1 MFDVLDMMDKYA
13 TPNNHPRRPRPPA
26 APPAPARLP
35 LPMTTAEMRQRG
47 WSECDV
53 ILITGD
59 AYVDHPAFG
68 CALIGRWLEFLGYRV
83 GVIARPDPRRVEDF
97 RVLGRPRLCWGI
109 TAGNLDSELALLTVM
124 RKRRRDD
131 PYAPGGLAGAR
142 PRNAS
147 IVYTACARQ
156 AFKGVPVVLG
166 GVEASLRRFPYYD
179 FWTDRV
185 RRSILLDAKADILVY
200 GMAERALNTV
210 MQRLAGGKALA
221 GLPGTAVIF
230 NQKPALPPGAALD
243 LPAFEDVSRADDAG
257 RRQFMEMARLIEDRH
272 LAPAAACACSPGT
285 GAAKDTA
292 AGSLPPD
299 MRAPVLLQACGARWL
314 AVYPPAAPL
323 TTAEMDQ
330 IYRLPFTRRPHPA
343 YQGRRIPAFDMI
355 KHSIT
360 THRGCYGA
368 CRFCALRAHQ
378 GANIS
383 SRSIDGIIAEI
394 RRLSASPDFD
404 GVITDVGGPSANMFA
419 SVCAHRAPC
428 RQPAGSCVH
437 PAVCRNL
444 RVNHTALIK
453 LLRAARAV
461 PGVKHVFIA
470 SGIRFDL
477 ALQPGGE
484 QWLRELLACGHIG
497 GRLKIA
503 PEHVVD
509 KVLRLMG
516 KPASAEYRR
525 FVKLYR
531 ELAQAAGV
539 SAGLREYFISGHPG
553 CTMDDMRQ
561 LATYLRSA
569 GLHPEQVQD
578 YYPAP
583 MTLSAAMFYS
593 GLDPATM
600 QPIHIPRSDREKAL
614 QRALLLGQLPQG
626 RRNRSG

>member
-1 MFDVLDMMDKYA
+1 MQ
-13 TPNNHPRRPRPPA
+13 NNPSHHALHKAGPERRVAVSDSP
-26 APPAPARLP
+26 P
-35 LPMTTAEMRQRG
+35 LPTTPAEMRQRG
-47 WSECDV
+47 WPACDV

-68 CALIGRWLEFLGYRV
+68 AALIGRWLEFLGYRV

-109 TAGNLDSELALLTVM
+109 TAGNVDSELALLTVM

-156 AFKGVPVVLG
+156 AYKGVPVVLG

-185 RRSILLDAKADILVY
+185 RRSILFDAKAEILVY
-200 GMAERALNTV
+200 GMAERALAAV
-210 MQRLAGGKALA
+210 MQRLAAGQALA
-221 GLPGTAVIF
+221 GLAGTALIF
-230 NQKPALPPGAALD
+230 SQKPALPHGAALD
-243 LPAFEDVSRADDAG
+243 LPAFEALSRADDAG
-257 RRQFMEMARLIEDRH
+257 RRQFMEMARLIEARH
-272 LAPAAACACSPGT
+272 LAPAAACACSAGA
-285 GAAKDTA
+285 GAARN
-292 AGSLPPD
+292 LPASPAHPD
-299 MRAPVLLQACGARWL
+299 ARAPVLLQACGARWL

-323 TTAEMDQ
+323 TTAELDQ
-330 IYRLPFTRRPHPA
+330 IYRLPFTRRPHPV
-343 YQGRRIPAFDMI
+343 YRGRRIPAFDMI
-355 KHSIT
+355 KNSVT

-383 SRSIDGIIAEI
+383 SRSIEGIAAEI
-394 RRLSASPDFD
+394 RRLAASPGFD
-404 GVITDVGGPSANMFA
+404 GVITDLGGPSANMFA
-419 SVCAHRAPC
+419 SACGHGAPC
-428 RQPAGSCVH
+428 RQPAGACVH
-437 PAVCRNL
+437 PVVCRNL
-444 RVNHTALIK
+444 RVNHPALIQ

-477 ALQPGGE
+477 ALLPGGTE
-484 QWLRELLACGHIG
+484 WLRELLAYGHIG

-503 PEHVVD
+503 PEHLTD
-509 KVLRLMG
+509 SVLRCMG
-516 KPASAEYRR
+516 KPPSAAYRR

-539 SAGLREYFISGHPG
+539 RAGLREYFISGHPG
-553 CTMDDMRQ
+553 CTVDDMRQ
-561 LATYLRSA
+561 LATCLRRA

-583 MTLSAAMFYS
+583 LTLSAAMFYS

-600 QPIHIPRSDREKAL
+600 QPIHIPRSDREKAQ
-614 QRALLLGQLPQG
+614 QRALLLGARPPG
-626 RRNRSG
+626 RRNAAG